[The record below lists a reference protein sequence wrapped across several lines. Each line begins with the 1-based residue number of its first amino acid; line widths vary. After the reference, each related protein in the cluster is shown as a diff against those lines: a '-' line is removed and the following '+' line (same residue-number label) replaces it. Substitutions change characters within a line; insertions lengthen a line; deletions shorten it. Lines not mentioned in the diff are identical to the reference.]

1 VLIDR
6 NEKSLSEAVKK
17 LKLIDI
23 DNMVDIV
30 DVTSEAEVENLF
42 QSVIEKFGKIDV
54 VVNNVGIAGAIKP
67 IEEMSFHEFQYT
79 MKVNVYSVFLGIK
92 YALPLMKEQ
101 GCGSIINMTSDAAER
116 GTSFLSDYIASKHAV
131 CGLTKSAAIEGAPF
145 NVRVNAVSPTSI
157 NGSMMD
163 RIMSKSGDVSYN
175 DKIPFGRFGFPDE
188 VSQIILF

>member
-1 VLIDR
+1 MNLAGKVVMITGAAGDIGFATAKAFITEGAIPVLIDR

-54 VVNNVGIAGAIKP
+54 VVNNVGIAGVIKP

-92 YALPLMKEQ
+92 YALPLM
-101 GCGSIINMTSDAAER
+101 
-116 GTSFLSDYIASKHAV
+116 
-131 CGLTKSAAIEGAPF
+131 
-145 NVRVNAVSPTSI
+145 
-157 NGSMMD
+157 
-163 RIMSKSGDVSYN
+163 
-175 DKIPFGRFGFPDE
+175 
-188 VSQIILF
+188 